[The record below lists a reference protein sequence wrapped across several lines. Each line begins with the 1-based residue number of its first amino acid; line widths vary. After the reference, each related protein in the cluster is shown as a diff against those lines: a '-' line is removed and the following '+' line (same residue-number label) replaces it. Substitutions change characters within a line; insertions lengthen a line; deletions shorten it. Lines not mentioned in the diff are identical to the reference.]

1 MPTYGK
7 IKVNT
12 LTYDASGTATDVPIS
27 TIATD
32 TDLALKAN
40 LAGPTFTGTING
52 ASLILSGDL
61 TVNGSTTTIDTTTLQ
76 VEDKNIQI
84 GKVSTPSNATADG
97 GGITLLGGSDG
108 DKTINWVNST
118 DAWTFSE
125 NINIAANKKL
135 GIGGANYGTSGQV
148 LTSGGSGAAPTWSN
162 LPAAGATIDLVA
174 DGAIAAGKAV
184 IVNSSGKAEQV
195 KFQATMQNSGPSIY
209 IGQTTFQN
217 NEIHSSDICYDPDL
231 STTLDKSVF
240 WMIYRHTADSAKMKL
255 KAALGSGWPQDLGDT
270 VELNSSGATSI
281 GSESI
286 AYDTHNDK
294 VICAY
299 RANNKLNMRTATVTG
314 TASSAITLNTEVEL
328 YNGGYDPRI
337 AYASNGKFLVIY
349 KVSSSSYEAKV
360 GTIASNGTITFGTAA
375 AWLSGSEAFRICVS
389 YGSNIDKFL
398 IAYAKASD
406 SQHGYCRVATISG
419 TSVSYGT
426 EVEFENV
433 NCEAIDVD
441 WDTKNQKFVV
451 IYASDST
458 QYLYA
463 RQGTV
468 SGTSISFG
476 NATQISGNF
485 GATNCKLAFSPLSN
499 TFLATYKKSTN
510 SNRMS
515 ARNFEINGSGFT
527 VASTEATNLSPDA
540 LTQKYGLAVP
550 TLVDSN
556 EAYLF
561 AGYTMAKASNGDGL
575 VARLNYMDPGSNLTS
590 TRNNFVGFAPSAVN
604 DGATGTF
611 NLPGNTVG
619 NQSGLT
625 AGSGYALTNDGTLG
639 AANSLTNSNV
649 GITALTSTTGIIR
662 GY

>member
-61 TVNGSTTTIDTTTLQ
+61 TVNGTTTTIDTTTLE
-76 VEDKNIQI
+76 VKDKNVVL
-84 GKVSTPSNATADG
+84 GVVDPASDATADG
-97 GGITLLGGSDG
+97 GGITLRGAT
-108 DKTINWVNST
+108 DKTINWIAST
-118 DAWTFSE
+118 NAWTFSE

-148 LTSGGSGAAPTWSN
+148 LTSGGSGAAPTWSS

-174 DGAIAAGKAV
+174 DGAIGAGKPV

-195 KFQATMQNSGPSIY
+195 KFQATPQVTPSIY
-209 IGQTTFQN
+209 IGTTTFQN
-217 NEIHSSDICYDPDL
+217 NEISSSDMCFDPDL
-231 STTLDKSVF
+231 STTLNKSVF
-240 WMIYRHTADSAKMKL
+240 WMIYLHTADSAKMKL
-255 KAALGSGWPQDLGDT
+255 KAALGSGWPQDVGDT
-270 VELNSSGATSI
+270 VELNSSGATATD
-281 GSESI
+281 SESI

-294 VICAY
+294 VILAY

-314 TASSAITLNTEVEL
+314 VASSAITLNTEVEL
-328 YNGGYDPRI
+328 YNGGNDPRI
-337 AYASNGKFLVIY
+337 AYASDGKFLVIY
-349 KVSSSSYEAKV
+349 KVSSTSYEAKV
-360 GTIASNGTITFGTAA
+360 GTIASDGTITFGTAA
-375 AWLSGSEAFRICVS
+375 SWHSGSEVQRHCVS

-398 IAYAKASD
+398 IAYAKNAD
-406 SQHGYCRVATISG
+406 SQHGYCKVATVSG

-426 EVEFENV
+426 EVEFENTQ
-433 NCEAIDVD
+433 CEGVSAA

-451 IYASDST
+451 AYNGTSN
-458 QYLYA
+458 YLWV

-476 NATQISGNF
+476 AETQISGNF
-485 GATNCKLAFSPLSN
+485 AATNSKLVYSPLSES
-499 TFLATYKKSTN
+499 FLATYKNPGN
-510 SNRMS
+510 SNRMC
-515 ARNFEINGSGFT
+515 ARNFKINGAGFT
-527 VASTEATNLSPDA
+527 VESGEGASLSPDA
-540 LTQKYGLAVP
+540 LNQKYGLTVP
-550 TLVDSN
+550 TVVDSN
-556 EAYLF
+556 QAYLH
-561 AGYTMAKASNGDGL
+561 AGFCITKSSNGDGL
-575 VARLNYMDPGSNLTS
+575 VARLNYMDAGSNLTS
-590 TRNNFVGFAPSAVN
+590 AKDNFVGFAASAVN

-611 NLPGNTVG
+611 NLGGNTVG

-625 AGSGYALTNDGTLG
+625 PGTGYAVLNDGNLG
-639 AANSLTNSNV
+639 GSLTGSQV
-649 GITALTSTTGIIR
+649 GLTALTSTTGLIR
-662 GY
+662 AY